1 MRSAWVVV
9 AGIAIVGFAVAVMST
24 RESSQPLTFTESSSG
39 KDLARGEPVKE
50 PSRATEES
58 AHGDSVVQHVAPQRD
73 FHEELKNS
81 EDRWEFAASVLAE
94 AKGGNGAAQY
104 YLAVALYDCRAFDQ
118 MYFRD
123 GNRHRTYDEVMQSA
137 VKRGGISWE
146 YVSGVFK
153 RCKRLVEA
161 KETPF
166 GDPDEWMKAAFEN
179 GNPLAQAQTAVN
191 IAWKA
196 RFEGQADRAREERE
210 EARRLAFEALR
221 TKDPA
226 ALVLVGDVASA
237 LDPRQGADNPHQ
249 WVWLLAA
256 CERGLDC
263 SRQSTWY
270 QFRCSADS
278 KCQPYENGVV
288 DFVRRETGG
297 RFLELERRAKELN
310 AKLDHDQFDDLGI

>member
-1 MRSAWVVV
+1 MRNAWVVV
-9 AGIAIVGFAVAVMST
+9 AGIAIVGLAVAVLVT
-24 RESSQPLTFTESSSG
+24 RERSQPQTFTNSSSE
-39 KDLARGEPVKE
+39 KALPRGEPVKQPPE
-50 PSRATEES
+50 APAKYP
-58 AHGDSVVQHVAPQRD
+58 HDDSVVRDAAPQRD
-73 FHEELKNS
+73 FHEELKNAT
-81 EDRWEFAASVLAE
+81 DQWEFAASLLAE
-94 AKGGNGAAQY
+94 AKRGNGAAQY
-104 YLAVALYDCRAFDQ
+104 YLATALYDCQAFDQ

-123 GNRHRTYDEVMQSA
+123 GNRHRTYDEAMQNA
-137 VKRGGISWE
+137 VKRGGINWE

-166 GDPDEWMKAAFEN
+166 GNPDDWMKAASEN
-179 GNPLAQAQTAVN
+179 GNPLAQAQTAVG

-196 RFEGQADRAREERE
+196 RFDEQPVRAREERD

-226 ALVLVGDVASA
+226 ALVLVGDVASV
-237 LDPRQGADNPHQ
+237 LDSRQGADNPHE

-288 DFVRRETGG
+288 DVVRRETGS
-297 RFLELERRAKELN
+297 RFIELERRAKELN
-310 AKLDHDQFDDLGI
+310 AKLDQEQFDDLGI